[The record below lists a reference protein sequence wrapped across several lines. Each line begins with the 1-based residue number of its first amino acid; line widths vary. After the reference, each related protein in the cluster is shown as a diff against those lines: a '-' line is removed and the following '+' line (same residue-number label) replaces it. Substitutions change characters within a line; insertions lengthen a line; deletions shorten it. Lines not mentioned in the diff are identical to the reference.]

1 MRSKNGVQMAAQTIP
16 RCFYLKQEDVLLTE
30 HEDLANW
37 LAIDALEAALADLC
51 PGEKLS
57 VCQAKHR
64 FRIEQ

>member
-1 MRSKNGVQMAAQTIP
+1 MSRY
-16 RCFYLKQEDVLLTE
+16 FHLKEEDILLTE
-30 HEDLANW
+30 PEDLANW
-37 LAIDALEAALADLC
+37 LALDAFEAALADLC